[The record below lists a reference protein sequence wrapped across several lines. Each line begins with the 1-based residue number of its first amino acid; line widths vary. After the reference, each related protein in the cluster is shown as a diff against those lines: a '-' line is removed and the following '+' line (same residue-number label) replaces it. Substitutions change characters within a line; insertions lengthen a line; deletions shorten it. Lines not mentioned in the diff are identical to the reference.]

1 MNKMEGNL
9 NIPEWRKK
17 YLARKTEIKISDD
30 ELWVPVF
37 KSMKK
42 GPKVGINSLD
52 ERSLSEFSTTEI
64 FTQERRID
72 YNVENDTSEN
82 LIFYQKITKGVPLI
96 NIGCGGK
103 EGLFRAGNH
112 VLNGSRAE
120 KTIVVDPYFKKE
132 DMDQIIEDR
141 QYNKTE
147 FIEDDGLHYL
157 VEQSDNSG
165 NIFISN
171 LGADVLK
178 SGGNDNFPA
187 KEWMERVSQE
197 AYRVVPNGGCFILVN
212 CYPEFENEAKKLFEV
227 ETSFKNRD
235 GKYLKNPQTKIFI
248 KKTGPEKEIEPVL
261 KELHQK
267 MLEISNEAKI
277 LEEKQ
282 GDLAEFRFGLRN
294 INEDFDP
301 LKILIN
307 ACEDYSDIKY
317 YGDQIKELIK
327 KNEIKLD
334 ELILTVN
341 SKKDKTER
349 LENLFGVTTEEIKSI
364 FEITQK
370 GCHLYQDF
378 LSKCKK
384 VFEVD
389 IKD

>member
-1 MNKMEGNL
+1 MNNMEGKL

-17 YLARKTEIKISDD
+17 YLARKKEIKISDD
-30 ELWVPVF
+30 ELWGPVF
-37 KSMKK
+37 ESMKK
-42 GPKVGINSLD
+42 GPKIGINSLD
-52 ERSLSEFSTTEI
+52 ERSLSEFSAIEI
-64 FTQERRID
+64 FDREEMID
-72 YNVENDTSEN
+72 YNVENDISGN
-82 LIFYQKITKGVPLI
+82 LIFYQKITKGAPLI
-96 NIGCGGK
+96 NIGCGG
-103 EGLFRAGNH
+103 EGGLFRANNS

-132 DMDQIIEDR
+132 DMDKIIEDR

-157 VEQSDNSG
+157 VGLPDNSG

-171 LGADVLK
+171 LGADVLT
-178 SGGNDNFPA
+178 SGGNNNFPA

-197 AYRVVPNGGCFILVN
+197 AYRIVPNGGCFILVN
-212 CYPEFENEAKKLFEV
+212 CYEEFENEAKKLFEV

-248 KKTGPEKEIEPVL
+248 KKTGQEKEIEPAL

-282 GDLAEFRFGLRN
+282 GDLAEFSFGIRN
-294 INEDFDP
+294 INECFDS

-307 ACEDYSDIKY
+307 TCEDHLDIKY
-317 YGDQIKELIK
+317 YSNQIKELIK
-327 KNEIKLD
+327 TNGIKLD
-334 ELILTVN
+334 ELILDVN
-341 SKKDKTER
+341 SKKDSTER
-349 LENLFGVTTEEIKSI
+349 LGKIFGITAEEMKLLL
-364 FEITQK
+364 EITKK
-370 GCHLYQDF
+370 GCNLYQEF

-384 VFEVD
+384 VFEID
-389 IKD
+389 IQD